1 MLGSGFQTNYAGSRK
16 KKIGS
21 NHLTGS
27 GFLTLRKSFDILV
40 IQFIYGLL
48 DFEGSMSI
56 FNCLNIYNIQVEQL
70 SGGPLLHA
78 IRRVSDL
85 PSLPPGVL
93 KTLEWQLRKDI
104 AEVERVARSQS
115 EQQIWLSNNRYQFV

>member
-1 MLGSGFQTNYAGSRK
+1 
-16 KKIGS
+16 
-21 NHLTGS
+21 
-27 GFLTLRKSFDILV
+27 
-40 IQFIYGLL
+40 
-48 DFEGSMSI
+48 MSI